1 MYIYLYL
8 YLYLYVTTFLENASL
23 GFKFLYLNK
32 ITFLLK
38 FNLASTY

>member
-8 YLYLYVTTFLENASL
+8 YLFLYVITFLENASL

-38 FNLASTY
+38 FTTST